1 MTPLPG
7 MGDLSNIG
15 GGEFVLELDGSE
27 DDAPRRSMNLA
38 ASDPPSPRL
47 ELAAEELRSC
57 PERSSSRERRDGV
70 DCEPSWG
77 TENSSCSA
85 RVAFRMQMILE
96 ISVTVI
102 ETWLAAASR
111 RLTGDIPELTAC
123 VLVATTRFER
133 VASRRSR
140 RERR

>member
-38 ASDPPSPRL
+38 ASDSPSPRL
-47 ELAAEELRSC
+47 ELAADEFRSY
-57 PERSSSRERRDGV
+57 PERSSPRERRDGGG
-70 DCEPSWG
+70 CEVSGG

-85 RVAFRMQMILE
+85 RVAFRIQMILE
-96 ISVTVI
+96 ISVTVV
-102 ETWLAAASR
+102 ET
-111 RLTGDIPELTAC
+111 
-123 VLVATTRFER
+123 
-133 VASRRSR
+133 
-140 RERR
+140 